1 MERMSEPP
9 SGSPAPHGTPCRSS
23 WRERAFVLGGIALAA
38 PATAILLVLDADRAA
53 VGFVWS
59 VAIAW
64 TAAASLA
71 TALRCGIVDRDW
83 SAFGGRACRHAF
95 LPDTRAERFDWDTRT
110 GAFAYMRIRENR
122 ERLLEDDGPRNH
134 DAGI

>member
-9 SGSPAPHGTPCRSS
+9 SASPAPHGIQRRST
-23 WRERAFVLGGIALAA
+23 WRERAFVLAGIALAA
-38 PATAILLVLDADRAA
+38 PATVVLLVLDADRAA

-64 TAAASLA
+64 TALASLA
-71 TALRCGIVDRDW
+71 AALRCGLVDRDW
-83 SAFGGRACRHAF
+83 SAFDGRAHRHAC

-110 GAFAYMRIRENR
+110 GAFAYMRIRETR
-122 ERLLEDDGPRNH
+122 ERLLEDDGLRNH
-134 DAGI
+134 HGI